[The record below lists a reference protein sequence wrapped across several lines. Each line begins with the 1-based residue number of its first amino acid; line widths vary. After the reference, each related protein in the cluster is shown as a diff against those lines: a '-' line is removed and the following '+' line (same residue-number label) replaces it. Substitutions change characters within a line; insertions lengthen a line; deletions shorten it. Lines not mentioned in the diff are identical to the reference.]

1 MQQQHDTER
10 VLGKLEEFK
19 SWARLEFRSIDTK
32 FMMLHQEMKKFDQF
46 KIRVYTTASLISC
59 AVVLGMDFVF
69 KKIWG

>member
-1 MQQQHDTER
+1 MQHDTER

-32 FMMLHQEMKKFDQF
+32 FMLLHQEMKKFDEF

-59 AVVLGMDFVF
+59 AVVLFMNLFI
-69 KKIWG
+69 KKVLG